1 MESRKKRIAL
11 AADDHRMPELLD
23 WAKFNRDLLAEY
35 DVYTTA
41 AAFNM
46 LTQELQLTINKMS
59 NPYKA
64 ENNRLAG
71 LIPSEN
77 DVDFL
82 VVFVDPSEIPAIDP
96 DIKALLENATIRNV
110 PIAGNRRAA
119 DHMFPSCLALIE

>member
-1 MESRKKRIAL
+1 MEPRKKRIAL
-11 AADDHRMPELLD
+11 VADDNRMPELLD

-35 DVYTTA
+35 DVFTTTA
-41 AAFNM
+41 AFNL

-59 NPYKA
+59 DQHKA
-64 ENNRLAG
+64 ENHRLVR
-71 LIPSEN
+71 LLPSEN

-82 VVFVDPSEIPAIDP
+82 VVFVDPTEMPVIDP
-96 DIKALLENATIRNV
+96 DIKALLDNATFRNV

>member
-1 MESRKKRIAL
+1 MEPRKKRIAL
-11 AADDHRMPELLD
+11 VADAHRMPELLD

-41 AAFNM
+41 AAFTL
-46 LTQELQLTINKMS
+46 LTQELQLTINTMS
-59 NPYKA
+59 DNNKA
-64 ENNRLAG
+64 ENGRLTG

-82 VVFVDPSEIPAIDP
+82 VVFVDPTEMPVIDP
-96 DIKALLENATIRNV
+96 DIKALLDNATCRNV

-119 DHMFPSCLALIE
+119 DHMFPSCLALTE